1 MEGKIKVKVQT
12 NRVIAIHQGNP
23 TVNIH
28 PLKMH
33 RFMQDLGLA
42 KRRATQLKPEKFRIH
57 ELSYQP
63 EKLYAEALLDFLSKA
78 IAEEINTTLKNE
90 CIAWY
95 NPPVQV
101 HSCYLNNQW
110 EKVHPNF
117 GNVFQLVDL
126 CSANEMTFKKTKD
139 KIQVAVED
147 KDLNTTDLT

>member
-1 MEGKIKVKVQT
+1 M
-12 NRVIAIHQGNP
+12 
-23 TVNIH
+23 
-28 PLKMH
+28 
-33 RFMQDLGLA
+33 
-42 KRRATQLKPEKFRIH
+42 
-57 ELSYQP
+57 
-63 EKLYAEALLDFLSKA
+63 
-78 IAEEINTTLKNE
+78 
-90 CIAWY
+90 
-95 NPPVQV
+95 QV